1 MVLDQNLKIQ
11 LQKLF
16 EDKKYSQVVSL
27 ILEKTE
33 EEERSAGILNLLGVS
48 RLLGNKKEP
57 EILRL
62 AIKDFKTAFFKE
74 KKTSNGLIALGNLI
88 STSCLLYDFKND
100 EIKLEEIISF
110 FKESESLCENLRE
123 IHLGMIKIYRR
134 LSDVKNILFHLDK
147 IIKSKNFTAKELCAY
162 AYRQCFSTNWQ
173 QIDFLKYG
181 EFLDYNLTK
190 YPENKLYKLTN
201 FKTGK
206 IRLGFLSADI
216 GAGHSITYFLKT
228 VLQNYNKEEFEI
240 YLILNQKKEDQT
252 TEYFKSLVDNS
263 INIINDENIKAINIV
278 RKLDLDILIDL
289 MGFTSSN
296 RIELLRN
303 RVSPKQ
309 ILWLGYCNTTGIKN
323 VDYIMSDPNLI
334 FKNEKSLYSEKI
346 IYLPNIWNCHS
357 GFDIKREQN
366 KTPFISNNFI
376 TFGSFNN
383 LDKVS
388 DEVIGVWS
396 KILKR
401 IKNSK
406 LILKSSLKKNYER
419 HSKLFMQNGVRD
431 SVIFNERD
439 EDFNNHINLYKQV
452 DVALDTFPYNGVTT
466 SFEAIWMGVPVLT
479 MKGYNFNSRCGESIN
494 KNIKMEYMI
503 ADDKQDY
510 IDKAVE
516 LYENPE
522 NLIKIREKIFHNA
535 VSSSLFNTNNF
546 SDNFFKSLKQIYDA

>member
-1 MVLDQNLKIQ
+1 MVLDKNLKIQ

-16 EDKKYSQVVSL
+16 EEKKYSQVISL
-27 ILEKTE
+27 ISKEVKEK
-33 EEERSAGILNLLGVS
+33 ERSAGLLNLLGVS
-48 RLLGNKKEP
+48 RLIGNKKEP

-62 AIKDFKTAFFKE
+62 AIKDFKTAFLIE

-88 STSCLLYDFKND
+88 STSCLLYDLKND
-100 EIKLEEIISF
+100 EVNFEEIISF
-110 FKESESLCENLRE
+110 YDDSESLCEDLRE
-123 IHLGMIKIYRR
+123 IHFGMIKIYRR
-134 LSDVKNILFHLDK
+134 LSNVKKILFHLDK
-147 IIKSKNFTAKELCAY
+147 IIKSKKFTVKELCTY
-162 AYRQCFSTNWQ
+162 AYRQCFLTKWQ
-173 QIDFLKYG
+173 QNDFINYG
-181 EFLDYNLTK
+181 KFLDNNLTK
-190 YPENKLYKLTN
+190 YPENELYKLTN

-216 GAGHSITYFLKT
+216 ITGHSITYFLKT
-228 VLQNYNKEEFEI
+228 VLQNYKKEKFEI

-263 INIINDENIKAINIV
+263 INIINDENIKAINII
-278 RKLDLDILIDL
+278 RKLDIDILIDL

-296 RIELLRN
+296 RIELLKN

-323 VDYIMSDPNLI
+323 MDYIISDPNLI
-334 FKNEKSLYSEKI
+334 FKNEQSLYSEKI

-357 GFDIKREQN
+357 GFELKREQN
-366 KTPFISNNFI
+366 KPPFINNNFI

-383 LDKVS
+383 LDKIS
-388 DEVIGVWS
+388 DEVIEVWS

-406 LILKSSLKKNYER
+406 LILKSSLKKSYER
-419 HSKLFMQNGVRD
+419 HFKLFMENGVHE

-439 EDFNNHINLYKQV
+439 KDFKNHINLYKQV

-494 KNIKMEYMI
+494 KNIKMDDLI

-510 IDKAVE
+510 IDKAVQ
-516 LYENPE
+516 LYENPQ
-522 NLIKIREKIFHNA
+522 NLIKIREKIFHNTA
-535 VSSSLFNTNNF
+535 SSPLFHCNNF
-546 SDNFFKSLKQIYDA
+546 SDDFFKSLTHIYNS

>member
-57 EILRL
+57 DILGL

-100 EIKLEEIISF
+100 QIKLEEIISF

-181 EFLDYNLTK
+181 EFLDYNLIK

-216 GAGHSITYFLKT
+216 RAGHSITYFLKT

>member
-57 EILRL
+57 DILGL

-100 EIKLEEIISF
+100 QIKLEEIISF

-216 GAGHSITYFLKT
+216 RAGHSITYFLKT

-431 SVIFNERD
+431 SVIFNKRD